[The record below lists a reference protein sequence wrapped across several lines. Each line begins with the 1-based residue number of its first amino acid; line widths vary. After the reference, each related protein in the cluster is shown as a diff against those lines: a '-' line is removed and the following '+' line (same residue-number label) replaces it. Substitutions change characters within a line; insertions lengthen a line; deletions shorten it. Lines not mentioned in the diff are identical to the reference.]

1 VSGSPLVQTSLAQV
15 EHLYHRL
22 KEVEGE
28 RDRLAAR
35 AATLEARRAALVDAT
50 RRLIRNVESENFK
63 WPARSS
69 TMSEELRAAIREA
82 GEAIGAALAESPDRG
97 EQ

>member
-1 VSGSPLVQTSLAQV
+1 MSGSPLVQTSLAQV

-63 WPARSS
+63 WACALVNDERRTACRDQGGRRSNRCRARRVS
-69 TMSEELRAAIREA
+69 
-82 GEAIGAALAESPDRG
+82 
-97 EQ
+97 